1 LLAPTEI
8 APKSEKS
15 RRLISKLNQSSKT
28 KTARDKR
35 KKDKKQLSL
44 HTVRQRVEELMANDD
59 LRLMKVFDNSKIKS
73 ILSEIDGTDG
83 VCRRDRI
90 YTTQTTLMLFVQQ
103 VLTKDAGCKEMVTLL
118 NKQRKAKNLS
128 AVSTNTTS
136 YCQARKRIP
145 LELLRLLMR
154 EFADLGASDPPADWQ
169 WHQHRVLLVDGL
181 VVTGP
186 DTPDNQATYP
196 QPTSQK
202 PGLGFPQLR
211 HCALICLATGVVQDV
226 AYSGVLGK
234 TTGEQTLFRS
244 MFSTLL
250 PGDIVVAD
258 AIFESYRDMATLKGL
273 GVNVVCDMNGSRE
286 SPFTGRCEAIEDV
299 DKVLSRPGFN
309 PARFTREEWEAL
321 PLTLETRMIRYRVNG
336 RKDEIT
342 IVTTL
347 TNRELY
353 PAADVA
359 GLYKHRWECEPDIR
373 SIKSVMGMANLS
385 CHTPEMLEREL
396 MTYYLAYNLVRV
408 AIVDAAKVSDVKPR
422 DLSFKN
428 AKASWLQL
436 GQDGVEVNDYAWLLW
451 SIADA
456 PLRKRP
462 GRKEPRKVKRRA
474 NKYPAL
480 NNARAKEKEAYSP

>member
-1 LLAPTEI
+1 
-8 APKSEKS
+8 
-15 RRLISKLNQSSKT
+15 
-28 KTARDKR
+28 
-35 KKDKKQLSL
+35 
-44 HTVRQRVEELMANDD
+44 
-59 LRLMKVFDNSKIKS
+59 
-73 ILSEIDGTDG
+73 
-83 VCRRDRI
+83 
-90 YTTQTTLMLFVQQ
+90 
-103 VLTKDAGCKEMVTLL
+103 
-118 NKQRKAKNLS
+118 
-128 AVSTNTTS
+128 
-136 YCQARKRIP
+136 
-145 LELLRLLMR
+145 
-154 EFADLGASDPPADWQ
+154 
-169 WHQHRVLLVDGL
+169 
-181 VVTGP
+181 
-186 DTPDNQATYP
+186 
-196 QPTSQK
+196 
-202 PGLGFPQLR
+202 
-211 HCALICLATGVVQDV
+211 V

-234 TTGEQTLFRS
+234 MTGEQTLFRS
-244 MFSTLL
+244 MFATLL
-250 PGDIVVAD
+250 SGDIVVAD
-258 AIFESYRDMATLKGL
+258 AIFESYRDMATLKEL
-273 GVNVVCDMNGSRE
+273 GVSVVCDMNGSRE

-299 DKVLSRPGFN
+299 DQVLSRPSFN

-373 SIKSVMGMANLS
+373 SIKTVMGMANLS

-428 AKASWLQL
+428 AKDSWLHL
-436 GQDGVEVNDYAWLLW
+436 GLDGVEVNDYAWLLW
-451 SIADA
+451 SIADS

-462 GRKEPRKVKRRA
+462 GRKEPRKIKRRT

>member
-1 LLAPTEI
+1 LIAADELLLP
-8 APKSEKS
+8 
-15 RRLISKLNQSSKT
+15 
-28 KTARDKR
+28 
-35 KKDKKQLSL
+35 
-44 HTVRQRVEELMANDD
+44 
-59 LRLMKVFDNSKIKS
+59 KVFDNAKIQL
-73 ILSEIDGTDG
+73 ILDEIGCADG
-83 VCRRDRI
+83 VNRRDRI
-90 YTTQTTLMLFVQQ
+90 YTTHTTLMLFVQQ

-118 NKQRKAKNLS
+118 NKQRKAKQLP

-136 YCQARKRIP
+136 YCEARMRLP
-145 LELLRLLMR
+145 LELLRRLMR
-154 EFADLGASDPPADWQ
+154 EIADLGTSNLPTDWQ

-186 DTPDNQATYP
+186 DTPDNQEKYP

-211 HCALICLATGVVQDV
+211 HCALICLATGVVKDV
-226 AYSGVLGK
+226 AYSAVLGK
-234 TTGEQTLFRS
+234 MTGEQTLFRS
-244 MFSTLL
+244 MFSTLS

-258 AIFESYRDMATLKGL
+258 ANFENYRDMATLKGL
-273 GVNVVCDMNGSRE
+273 GVYVVCDMNGTRE
-286 SPFTGRCEAIEDV
+286 SPFIGRCEAIEDRTEIL
-299 DKVLSRPGFN
+299 KRPSFD
-309 PARFTREEWEAL
+309 PSRFTRAEWESL
-321 PLTLETRMIRYRVNG
+321 PPTLETRMIRYRVNG

-342 IVTTL
+342 IMTTL

-353 PAADVA
+353 PATDVA

-373 SIKSVMGMANLS
+373 SIKTVMGMANLS

-408 AIVDAAKVSDVKPR
+408 AIVDAAKISDVKPR

-428 AKASWLQL
+428 AKDSWLHL

-451 SIADA
+451 AIADA

-462 GRKEPRKVKRRA
+462 GRKEPRKIKRRA
-474 NKYPAL
+474 GKYPRL
-480 NNARAKEKEAYSP
+480 NLPRDQEKAAYCP